1 MEDSSKFDLEMSLL
15 RHRDIGV
22 NTSPLKDEVNELWVI
37 IERQERVLRNNNLA
51 KNHLGEL
58 IKHQQPM
65 QNDRFMMVLAKGRD
79 QTYFSEGS
87 LHPHQR

>member
-37 IERQERVLRNNNLA
+37 IERQERVLRNNTLA

-65 QNDRFMMVLAKGRD
+65 QNSK
-79 QTYFSEGS
+79 E
-87 LHPHQR
+87 